1 MGHGRETTLSLNLM
15 SVCILVL
22 NINCIY
28 ITGQRGIRY
37 SNLNLAAYR
46 DASREGEGKGEKREK
61 ALTMFF
67 I

>member
-22 NINCIY
+22 HINCIY